1 MMKRHSAIGRKIPV
15 CKSRPAFWK
24 VLGRRSVYASP
35 WVSVSL
41 ERIKLPDGRIIDDYH
56 QVDFRDSV
64 AIVARDRRNRA
75 IMVRQ
80 YRHGYRRITVTVPAG
95 EIAVGETPLQAARRE
110 LREETG
116 YVSRS
121 WRKLGDYVFNAN
133 YRCGVLHVFLALRAR
148 RIGPPLPEDL
158 EYQETLLMSARELR
172 MAICRQDIVSM
183 GSVFALHL
191 AELLGARRREEGRR

>member
-1 MMKRHSAIGRKIPV
+1 MKHRATIGQDISA
-15 CKSRPAFWK
+15 CKSRPARWK

-41 ERIKLPDGRIIDDYH
+41 ERIELPDGRIIDDYH

-64 AIVARDRRNRA
+64 VIVARDSRGHA

-80 YRHGYRRITVTVPAG
+80 YRHGYRRIIVTVPAG
-95 EIAVGETPLQAARRE
+95 EIEAGETPLQAARRE

-116 YVSRS
+116 YAARS
-121 WRKLGDYVFNAN
+121 WRMLGAYVFNAN

-148 RIGPPLPEDL
+148 RIGPPVPEDL
-158 EYQETLLMSARELR
+158 EHQETLLMNARELR
-172 MAICRQDIVSM
+172 MAIRRQDVVSM
-183 GSVFALHL
+183 GSVFALYL
-191 AELLGARRREEGRR
+191 AELLGSRRREEGRR